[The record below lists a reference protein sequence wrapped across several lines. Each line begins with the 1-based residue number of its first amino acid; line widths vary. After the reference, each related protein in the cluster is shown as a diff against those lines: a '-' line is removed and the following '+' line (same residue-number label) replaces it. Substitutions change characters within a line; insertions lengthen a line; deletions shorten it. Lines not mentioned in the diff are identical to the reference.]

1 MYNLRFIKYIL
12 VWLCY
17 SLILLFSYSPRA
29 AQDDDRVEFSITAMV
44 LEEAQCMVNNN
55 ENIVVQF
62 GDVDITKIDGSSYLR
77 KQLDLH
83 LTCEHLQNNQLTL
96 QVYGASAQFN
106 TALLA
111 VPEKPGLGV
120 RLLNNGTPQ
129 AINEDFTLNY
139 GDNTILEAVLDKD
152 VDATLMGGEFTASA
166 TLRVTYQ

>member
-1 MYNLRFIKYIL
+1 MITKLNACVK
-12 VWLCY
+12 
-17 SLILLFSYSPRA
+17 ILLLVLTAVSTSCCYA
-29 AQDDDRVEFSITAMV
+29 AQSSDSFTFTMTATIIGP
-44 LEEAQCMVNNN
+44 QCMVNNN

>member
-1 MYNLRFIKYIL
+1 MYNLSFKKNTL
-12 VWLCY
+12 AWLCY
-17 SLILLFSYSPRA
+17 SLIMLVSYSPQA
-29 AQDDDRVEFSITAMV
+29 AQDDDRVEFPITALV
-44 LEEAQCMVNNN
+44 SEAAQCMVNNN

-62 GDVDITKIDGSSYLR
+62 GDVDITKIDGSSYQK

-96 QVYGASAQFN
+96 QFYGASAQFN
-106 TALLA
+106 TALLD

-139 GDNTILEAVLDKD
+139 GDNIILEAVLDKD
-152 VDATLMGGEFTASA
+152 IDATLIGGGFTASA